1 MRGRRSI
8 VALLCAVAVTGCA
21 SAPPGALND
30 PYEHTNRDMFAFND
44 KFNKYVTLPIAWV
57 YVQQLPAPIH
67 KGLNNLFANLESP
80 VTFAN
85 DLLQGH
91 VERAGETLLRFTF
104 NSTVGFAGLYDI
116 AAREGLPRHVSDFGQ
131 TLSIYGVNSGPFLVL
146 PVIGPTTPRDAFG
159 GLADL
164 ALDPLLYVPPSWPLA
179 ARAGTTVGLHVVT
192 PFEEHASS
200 ITFRNQLAG
209 DSVDPY
215 GTMRSVYRQ
224 QRASEIESGETP
236 PLPNENE

>member
-1 MRGRRSI
+1 MRGQGSV
-8 VALLCAVAVTGCA
+8 VALLCALVASGCA

-30 PYEHTNRDMFAFND
+30 PYERSNRDVLAFND

-57 YVQQLPAPIH
+57 YVQQLPTPIR

-91 VERAGETLLRFTF
+91 VERAGVTLLRFTF
-104 NSTVGFAGLYDI
+104 NSTVGFAGLDDI

-131 TLSIYGVNSGPFLVL
+131 TLSVYGVGSGPFLVL
-146 PVIGPTTPRDAFG
+146 PMIGPTTPRDAFG

-179 ARAGTTVGLHVVT
+179 ARAGTVVGLHTVA
-192 PFEEHASS
+192 PFEDHARS

-224 QRASEIESGETP
+224 QREQEIEGGNAP